1 MVFLSTF
8 HLFLNNGTF
17 TESEVRATKAIAKC
31 RIQVE
36 RANARLKDYK
46 ILSFIPSY
54 LRRHEDIL
62 VQLCRALVNLQFPLI
77 KEVTADTNFD

>member
-17 TESEVRATKAIAKC
+17 TESEARATKAIAKC
-31 RIQVE
+31 RIHVE

-54 LRRHEDIL
+54 LRCHEDIL
-62 VQLCRALVNLQFPLI
+62 VQLCCALVNLQFPLI